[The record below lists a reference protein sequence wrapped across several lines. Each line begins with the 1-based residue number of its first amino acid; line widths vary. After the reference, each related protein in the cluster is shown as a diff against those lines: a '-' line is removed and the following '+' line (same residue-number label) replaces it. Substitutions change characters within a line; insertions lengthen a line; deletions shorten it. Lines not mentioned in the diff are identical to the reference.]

1 MFAIIE
7 SKMHFGEI
15 CDVVMDLS
23 SICEISVFS
32 IYVRVGKWW
41 PRTIKCSS
49 DRLYQQQ
56 LVHWNKTQN
65 FKGDKLIDLFFLV
78 LWFFRDC
85 TMGFITIK
93 PPALGEWFTFS
104 HQIQVDV
111 NVLTLAK
118 VVKDYSDR
126 PIPRR
131 PQANR

>member
-56 LVHWNKTQN
+56 LVHWNKTRN

-78 LWFFRDC
+78 L
-85 TMGFITIK
+85 
-93 PPALGEWFTFS
+93 
-104 HQIQVDV
+104 
-111 NVLTLAK
+111 
-118 VVKDYSDR
+118 
-126 PIPRR
+126 
-131 PQANR
+131 